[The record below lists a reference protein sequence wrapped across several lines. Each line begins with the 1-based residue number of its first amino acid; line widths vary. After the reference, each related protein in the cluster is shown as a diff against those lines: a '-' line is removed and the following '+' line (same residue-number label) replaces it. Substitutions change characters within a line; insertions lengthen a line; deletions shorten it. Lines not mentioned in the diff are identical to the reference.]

1 METRGSGGQ
10 HLDDTLTTWQSMHEK
25 SMCVDC
31 RAAVPQKLYC
41 VHPDCIRQT
50 DKALAAAEGLSGS
63 ARGGGRGGARMHQ
76 RREQIATELWSE
88 FMLVHP
94 DHVGP
99 LSDTHMRA
107 PE

>member
-1 METRGSGGQ
+1 MPGQ
-10 HLDDTLTTWQSMHEK
+10 EVDDELATWQSMHEK

-31 RAAVPQKLYC
+31 HTVIPQKLYC
-41 VHPDCIRQT
+41 VHPDHILQT
-50 DKALAAAEGLSGS
+50 DKALAAAEGLSGA
-63 ARGGGRGGARMHQ
+63 ARGGGCGGARMHE
-76 RREQIATELWSE
+76 RREQIATDLWNE